1 MLLPLLRSLKL
12 LLLALLLASSLAQAA
27 TTPLVV
33 GNEPSLEFTSHAEI
47 FVDASGALD
56 SPAVAALGNQFHPV
70 TPDDLK
76 RRYDS
81 RVFWLRATLQN
92 ASADKIERWLGIG
105 HARMENASLF
115 QQGSHGWRSVS
126 SGLQVPLKD
135 KPVDALGLVLPLTL
149 EGGESRQILL
159 RVQSRPVLDL
169 NARLWQP
176 TALLQANDGRQLIV
190 AAGAGGSLIVAFIS
204 LSVFVRLRQWTY
216 LYFSLL
222 HLSTALMEL
231 GREGLWERYLW
242 PATLALPIHVHVPA
256 GLIASLSLIF
266 IQRDFLELRTTHP
279 RWDRVFLAIAA
290 LTVAIGFITPFNYG
304 LWNEVWSRALLVI
317 VVLSLYV
324 AIMAWRRGDKSA
336 GYLAVGY
343 GVAWVMEGL
352 RAVSHLGFVHLPFT
366 QYTSLTWALLVAA
379 PMFFLAL
386 SEQSRK
392 LHAQLQ
398 QSQQSSRAKSD
409 FLARVS
415 HELHSPLN
423 TIIGYARMLRR
434 GSARLSLQEGT
445 SDIERNGLR
454 LLAMIDE
461 LLDQSRLESG
471 QLVLRPQPL
480 ALALWLS
487 EMERAG
493 KIQAEAAGNTFV
505 LNCQGDLPPAVLLD
519 GARLRQVLDNL
530 ISNANRHTEK
540 GWVELGCKANKVAA
554 ADHIELAF
562 SVMDNGRGIAQEEQ
576 KKIFE
581 PFYQGQAKPTGTER
595 RRVGVGLGL
604 SIARDLVALLGGEL
618 RLMSKPGVGSSF
630 HFDLVCPVVAEPVA
644 LRAPLEPLTPAA
656 TPMALGL
663 RVLLAD
669 DDPKAL
675 RVLRDALESMCCRV
689 DSVGSGQE
697 AIGKLGRDPAYWDL
711 VITDQVMA
719 NGDGWAVLA
728 FARQHCA
735 GLPVM
740 LISGMQ
746 KHRPAG
752 LPADVDFDGFLS
764 KPVLFSE
771 LASALALIPPAL
783 AEQAQ
788 KVGQAGQAARTAG
801 PVTRQALARP
811 DASQLNDLLALVR
824 LGEVSAIEDWCA
836 GLQANHPELSAYA
849 QQVHQAVQQLD
860 FVALKKLTS

>member
-1 MLLPLLRSLKL
+1 MFS
-12 LLLALLLASSLAQAA
+12 LLALLLASSLAQAA

-33 GNEPSLEFTSHAEI
+33 GNERSLEFTSHAEI
-47 FVDASGALD
+47 FVDESGALD
-56 SPAVAALGNQFHPV
+56 APAVAALGNQFHPV

-105 HARMENASLF
+105 HTRMENASLF
-115 QQGSHGWRSVS
+115 QLDSHGWRSVS
-126 SGLQVPLKD
+126 SGLQVPMKD

-169 NARLWQP
+169 NSRLWQP
-176 TALLQANDGRQLIV
+176 TALLQADDSRQLMV

-204 LSVFVRLRQWTY
+204 LSVFVRMRQRTY

-222 HLSTALMEL
+222 HISTALLEL

-242 PATLALPIHVHVPA
+242 LATLSFPIHLHVVVGMTA
-256 GLIASLSLIF
+256 ALTLIF
-266 IQRDFLELRTTHP
+266 IQRDLLDLRTTRP
-279 RWDRVFLAIAA
+279 RWDRVFLVFVALNLAIA
-290 LTVAIGFITPFNYG
+290 LISPFNYG
-304 LWNEVWSRALLVI
+304 LWNEIWSRALLVI
-317 VVLSLYV
+317 FVTSLWV
-324 AIMAWRRGDKSA
+324 AVMAWRQGNRTA
-336 GYLAVGY
+336 GYLALGFS
-343 GVAWVMEGL
+343 VAWVLEGL

-366 QYTSLTWALLVAA
+366 QYTSLTWALLVTA

-398 QSQQSSRAKSD
+398 QSRQSSRAKSD

-471 QLVLRPQPL
+471 QMVLRPQAL
-480 ALALWLS
+480 ALAPWLI
-487 EMERAG
+487 EIERAG

-505 LNCQGDLPPAVLLD
+505 LNCQGDLPPGVLID

-530 ISNANRHTEK
+530 SSNANRHTEK
-540 GWVELGCKANKVAA
+540 GRVELGCKVSQATA
-554 ADHIELAF
+554 ADQVRLAF
-562 SVMDNGRGIAQEEQ
+562 WVMDNGHGIAREEQ

-604 SIARDLVALLGGEL
+604 SIARDLVAMLGGQL
-618 RLMSKPGVGSSF
+618 TLQSKPGVGSSF
-630 HFDLVCPVVAEPVA
+630 NFELECPVVAEPVA
-644 LRAPLEPLTPAA
+644 TLAPMEPLTPAEP
-656 TPMALGL
+656 PMALGL

-669 DDPKAL
+669 DEPQAL
-675 RVLRDALESMCCRV
+675 SLLTDALESLGCSV
-689 DSVGSGQE
+689 DDVASGHA
-697 AIGKLGRDPAYWDL
+697 AIIKLGRDPARWDL
-711 VITDQVMA
+711 VITDQMMA
-719 NGDGWAVLA
+719 DGDGWAVLA
-728 FARQHCA
+728 FARQQCP
-735 GLPVM
+735 GLPVL

-746 KHRPAG
+746 KHRPAD
-752 LPADVDFDGFLS
+752 LPADVDFDVFLS
-764 KPVLFSE
+764 KPVVQSE
-771 LASALALIPPAL
+771 LAKGLAALRPVHV
-783 AEQAQ
+783 AQ
-788 KVGQAGQAARTAG
+788 LGQAAPVSQTARK
-801 PVTRQALARP
+801 VFVRP
-811 DASQLNDLLALVR
+811 DARQLTDLLAMVR
-824 LGEVSAIEDWCA
+824 LGEVSAIEDWCVA
-836 GLQANHPELSAYA
+836 LSAIRPEYSAYA
-849 QQVHQAVQQLD
+849 QQVQQAAQQLD
-860 FVALKKLTS
+860 FATLEQLAASTQS

>member
-1 MLLPLLRSLKL
+1 MKISVFLRHAALGL
-12 LLLALLLASSLAQAA
+12 LLVSGLAQASTSA
-27 TTPLVV
+27 IEIDK
-33 GNEPSLEFTSHAEI
+33 EPSLEFASHAEI
-47 FVDASGALD
+47 FVDESGALEA
-56 SPAVAALGNQFHPV
+56 SAVAAQGSQFRPV

-81 RVFWLRATLQN
+81 RVFWLRATLHN

-115 QQGSHGWRSVS
+115 EYGAQGWRGVD
-126 SGLQVPLKD
+126 SGLRIPRNL
-135 KPVDALGLVLPLTL
+135 KPVDAVGLVLPVTL
-149 EGGESRQILL
+149 EAGESRQILL
-159 RVQSRPVLDL
+159 RVQSRTAIDL

-176 TALLQANDGRQLIV
+176 TALLQADDSRQLAI

-204 LSVFVRLRQWTY
+204 LSVFVRLRQRTY

-222 HLSTALMEL
+222 HLATMLMEL

-242 PATLALPIHVHVPA
+242 PAALSFPIHLHVA
-256 GLIASLSLIF
+256 VGMTAALILIF
-266 IQRDFLELRTTHP
+266 IQRDFLDLRVTYP
-279 RWDRVFLAIAA
+279 RWDRVFLAFVA
-290 LTVAIGFITPFNYG
+290 LSVAIALISPFNYG
-304 LWNEVWSRALLVI
+304 LWNEVWSRALLV
-317 VVLSLYV
+317 VVVMSLSV
-324 AIMAWRRGDKSA
+324 AVMAWRRGDKTA
-336 GYLAVGY
+336 GYLALGY
-343 GVAWVMEGL
+343 GVAWVVEGL
-352 RAVSHLGFVHLPFT
+352 RAVSNLGYVHLPFT

-644 LRAPLEPLTPAA
+644 LRAPLEPLTPAT